1 MVSPFDFKKAEL
13 WKYHESRTV
22 QNLDIRGVQPSP
34 NIAPQLFALPGT
46 LVSLTLLNSPTRLF
60 LLFGFDAYPCLFIRT
75 LPHLPSDRQACWHT
89 KTDFDCICPFWLD
102 AAWLTQPLDQDRD
115 PDGLLCS
122 LIESSSWK
130 MTLANVTPRPATWSH
145 SIKIH
150 LSNFLA
156 GGNWLCLSILHSAHL
171 GKDSS

>member
-13 WKYHESRTV
+13 WKYRESRTV
-22 QNLDIRGVQPSP
+22 QNLDIWDVQPSP
-34 NIAPQLFALPGT
+34 NIVPQLFALPGT

-75 LPHLPSDRQACWHT
+75 LPHLPSDRQVCWHT

-102 AAWLTQPLDQDRD
+102 AAWLTQHWDT
-115 PDGLLCS
+115 DGLLCS

-145 SIKIH
+145 SMKSH
-150 LSNFLA
+150 LSDFLV
-156 GGNWLCLSILHSAHL
+156 GGNRLCLSTLRSAHL